1 VPRHVGR
8 VARVGLALAHLQLC
22 RVGPIGA
29 VRGVLAEVQV
39 EVRLAQHADHA
50 RLAAHRV
57 RVRVRSRVR
66 VRVRNRMRVS

>member
-1 VPRHVGR
+1 MGLGLA
-8 VARVGLALAHLQLC
+8 ARVGLALAHLQLR

-39 EVRLAQHADHA
+39 EVGLAQHADHA

-66 VRVRNRMRVS
+66 VKNRVRVS